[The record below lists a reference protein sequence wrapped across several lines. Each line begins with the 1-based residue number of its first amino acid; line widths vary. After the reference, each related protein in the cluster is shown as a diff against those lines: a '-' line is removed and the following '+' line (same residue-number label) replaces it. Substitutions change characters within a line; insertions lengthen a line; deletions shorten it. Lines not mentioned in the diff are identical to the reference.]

1 MQYDLKTVMTTTKKT
16 TTSRTKKAATPK
28 PAAKKTTTTRKPA
41 APKAEKIQLTP
52 NSYVHEIF
60 SAVSAE
66 RTNAKKVEILQQ
78 YNENFIKSVLIWNFD
93 ESIESVLP
101 EGEVPIQA
109 KEDAEKNPET
119 TIRKEWNKFY
129 NFVKGGNDGM
139 NKLRKETLF
148 INILEQLHPGESEVV
163 CLVKDKKLTDK
174 YNISKEVVSEAYPDI
189 QWGGRS

>member
-28 PAAKKTTTTRKPA
+28 PAAKKTTTRKPA
-41 APKAEKIQLTP
+41 APKTEKIQLTP

-93 ESIESVLP
+93 ESIQSVLP
-101 EGEVPIQA
+101 EGEVPIQS
-109 KEDAEKNPET
+109 KEDADQNPSSS
-119 TIRKEWNKFY
+119 IRKEWSKFY
-129 NFVKGGNDGM
+129 NFVKGGNDAM
-139 NKLRKETLF
+139 NRLKKETMF
-148 INILEQLHPGESEVV
+148 INILESFHPGEAEIL
-163 CLVKDKKLTDK
+163 CLVKDKKLETK
-174 YNISKEVVSEAYPDI
+174 YKITKELVSEAYPDV

>member
-1 MQYDLKTVMTTTKKT
+1 MTTTKKT

-28 PAAKKTTTTRKPA
+28 PAAKKTTTRKPA
-41 APKAEKIQLTP
+41 APKTEKIQLTP

-93 ESIESVLP
+93 ESIQSVLP
-101 EGEVPIQA
+101 EGEVPIQS
-109 KEDAEKNPET
+109 KEDADQNPSSS
-119 TIRKEWNKFY
+119 IRKEWSKFY
-129 NFVKGGNDGM
+129 NFVKGGNDAM
-139 NKLRKETLF
+139 NRLKKETMF
-148 INILEQLHPGESEVV
+148 INILESFHPGEAEIL
-163 CLVKDKKLTDK
+163 CLVKDKKLETK
-174 YNISKEVVSEAYPDI
+174 YKITKELVSEAYPDV